1 MRLKHDAFTWKQAL
15 RGSHPREK
23 RGSLFPPHGP
33 TTPGPRLAGMRG
45 LAARLSRRTG
55 PRSKRSGLRSP
66 ACRTRPTATQRGKDR
81 PENGPKIS
89 QAKREI
95 SFAKFFVSFFPSQPY
110 EIIDLRNWRFRGFL
124 SFQRVADDF
133 ISRLFLPVST
143 PSDLRRES
151 SADSEGG
158 FPLSRAAR
166 RRRRR
171 QGYVGSNFQTA
182 KISTSLFSGY
192 HNSTRFTR

>member
-1 MRLKHDAFTWKQAL
+1 MTHLRGNKPSGAVIPAKSGDPSFRRTAL
-15 RGSHPREK
+15 RRRVPA
-23 RGSLFPPHGP
+23 F
-33 TTPGPRLAGMRG
+33 AGMRG

-55 PRSKRSGLRSP
+55 PRSKRSRLRSP
-66 ACRTRPTATQRGKDR
+66 VSRTRSTATQPGKDR

-89 QAKREI
+89 QTKREI
-95 SFAKFFVSFFPSQPY
+95 SFAKFFVSFFPSQPF
-110 EIIDLRNWRFRGFL
+110 EIIDLRNRRFRGFL

-133 ISRLFLPVST
+133 ISRLFLPAST

-151 SADSEGG
+151 GADREGG

-182 KISTSLFSGY
+182 KISTSPFSGY
-192 HNSTRFTR
+192 HNFTSSTR